1 MAQPIVKYTLSK
13 QGRVPEWLS
22 SDSRAFAG
30 EHGVNGNKSGYIPRY
45 ESPQETIF
53 LGVASGEP
61 DSDGTPD
68 DYVGKIASKSDLQ
81 AYILGIGT
89 IAGYKV
95 TTSTLTGIQTA
106 TTTGLAT
113 AWAAVESGDGYAGGL
128 STTTSSKQ
136 TPVGVGTT
144 VVKSGSV
151 ATKIVTN
158 VITDSASTFST
169 VTNAISV
176 DVGSTSTVTGVST
189 NAVTTTSGGGGAGG
203 GTGITTT
210 IVTTT
215 TTAFNYTDV
224 QTGSSTSKSETT
236 TDGVTTRTDTVT
248 TREYTN
254 FETSYDYAAEAT
266 RLWDIYTAI
275 NS

>member
-13 QGRVPEWLS
+13 QGRIPEWLS

-30 EHGVNGNKSGYIPRY
+30 EHVISGNKDGYIPRY
-45 ESPQETIF
+45 ESPQSRIM
-53 LGVASGEP
+53 LGIAAGEP
-61 DSDGTPD
+61 DPDGTPD
-68 DYVGKIASKSDLQ
+68 DYIGKIASKSDLQ
-81 AYILGIGT
+81 AYLIGIGT
-89 IAGYKV
+89 IAGYK
-95 TTSTLTGIQTA
+95 TTTLTLTGIQTA
-106 TTTGLAT
+106 VTTGLAT
-113 AWAAVESGDGYAGGL
+113 AWNANPYAGGL
-128 STTTSSKQ
+128 TTTTSAKR
-136 TPVGVGTT
+136 TMVGVGTT
-144 VVKSGSV
+144 AVLSGSL

-176 DVGSTSTVTGVST
+176 DPASTSTITGYST
-189 NAVTTTSGGGGAGG
+189 NAVTTT
-203 GTGITTT
+203 TGEVGSATTT

-215 TTAFNYTDV
+215 TTAYNYTDI
-224 QTGSSTSKSETT
+224 QTSSVTSKSETT
-236 TDGVTTRTDTVT
+236 TDGVTTRTDTVVT
-248 TREYTN
+248 SENTN

>member
-1 MAQPIVKYTLSK
+1 MAQPIVKYTLTK

-30 EHGVNGNKSGYIPRY
+30 LHGITGNKSGKIPRY
-45 ESPQETIF
+45 ESPQDMIM
-53 LGVASGEP
+53 LGIAAGDP

-68 DYVGKIASKSDLQ
+68 DYVGTFANKTALQ
-81 AYILGIGT
+81 TYITETGSTLQ
-89 IAGYKV
+89 YKTV
-95 TTSTLTGIQTA
+95 TSTLTGIQTA
-106 TTTGLAT
+106 VTTGLST
-113 AWAAVESGDGYAGGL
+113 AWDAVNSETGYAGGL

-144 VVKSGSV
+144 AILSSSL

-158 VITDSASTFST
+158 VVTDSASTFST

-176 DVGSTSTVTGVST
+176 DPASTSTITGVST
-189 NAVTTTSGGGGAGG
+189 NAVTTTVGGGGPNS
-203 GTGITTT
+203 GITTT

-215 TTAFNYTDV
+215 TTAYNYTDII
-224 QTGSSTSKSETT
+224 TSSSTSKSETT

-248 TREYTN
+248 TSEYTN

-266 RLWDIYTAI
+266 RLWDIYTAN

>member
-1 MAQPIVKYTLSK
+1 MAQPIVKYTLTK
-13 QGRVPEWLS
+13 QGRIPGWLS

-30 EHGVNGNKSGYIPRY
+30 EHSTSGNKDGYIPRY
-45 ESPQETIF
+45 ESPQSRIM
-53 LGVASGEP
+53 LGIAAGEP
-61 DSDGTPD
+61 DPDGTPD
-68 DYVGKIASKSDLQ
+68 DYIGKIASKSDLK
-81 AYILGIGT
+81 AYLIGIGT
-89 IAGYKV
+89 IAGYK
-95 TTSTLTGIQTA
+95 TTTLTLTGIQTA
-106 TTTGLAT
+106 VTTGLAT
-113 AWAAVESGDGYAGGL
+113 AWNAIPYAGGL
-128 STTTSSKQ
+128 TTTTSAKR
-136 TPVGVGTT
+136 TMVGVGTT
-144 VVKSGSV
+144 AILSGSL

-176 DVGSTSTVTGVST
+176 DPASTSTITGYST

-215 TTAFNYTDV
+215 TTAYNYTDIR
-224 QTGSSTSKSETT
+224 TSSATSKSETT
-236 TDGVTTRTDTVT
+236 TDGVTTRTDTVVTSSATNYET
-248 TREYTN
+248 T
-254 FETSYDYAAEAT
+254 YDYAAEAT

>member
-1 MAQPIVKYTLSK
+1 MAHPIVKYTLSK

-30 EHGVNGNKSGYIPRY
+30 EHGVSGNKSGYIPKY
-45 ESPQETIF
+45 EAPQDTIY

-61 DSDGTPD
+61 DPDGTPD

-89 IAGYKV
+89 IAGYKTV
-95 TTSTLTGIQTA
+95 TSTLTGIQTV

-113 AWAAVESGDGYAGGL
+113 AWAAVEGGSGYAGGL

-144 VVKSGSV
+144 AVKSGSL

-158 VITDSASTFST
+158 VVTNSGSTFST

-189 NAVTTTSGGGGAGG
+189 NAVTTT
-203 GTGITTT
+203 TGEVGSATTT

-224 QTGSSTSKSETT
+224 TTGSTTSKSETT

-266 RLWDIYTAI
+266 RLWDIYEAI

>member
-1 MAQPIVKYTLSK
+1 MAQPIVKYTLTK
-13 QGRVPEWLS
+13 KGTIPEWLS

-30 EHGVNGNKSGYIPRY
+30 EHGTSGNKSGYIPRY
-45 ESPQETIF
+45 ESPQDNIY
-53 LGVASGEP
+53 LGIAAGEP
-61 DSDGTPD
+61 DPDGTPD
-68 DYVGKIASKSDLQ
+68 DYIGKIASKSDLQ

-95 TTSTLTGIQTA
+95 TTNTLTGIQTV

-113 AWAAVESGDGYAGGL
+113 AWAAVEDGDGYAGGL

-144 VVKSGSV
+144 AVKSGSL

-158 VITDSASTFST
+158 VVTNSGSTFST

-189 NAVTTTSGGGGAGG
+189 NAVTTT
-203 GTGITTT
+203 TGEVGSATTT

-215 TTAFNYTDV
+215 TTAFNYTDIL
-224 QTGSSTSKSETT
+224 TGSTTSKSETT

-266 RLWDIYTAI
+266 RLWDIYEAV
-275 NS
+275 NGL